1 MAIVRGEKP
10 EERGA
15 VEDLLRRAY
24 GREDEARLLAS
35 LRNSPDFVPQ
45 MSVVADMEGVLAGYA
60 LFMKADVAAGNE
72 TYPSL
77 ALVLLTVL
85 PEHKR
90 SGVAERLIRHSVE
103 RSRGLGLRFLFVIG
117 EPAYFSRFGFKKASD
132 LGLEPDFH
140 VAGGALQ
147 VLPLQNDLPERING
161 KVRYSK
167 NIQPG

>member
-10 EERGA
+10 EEHRA

-35 LRNSPDFVPQ
+35 LRGSPDFVPQ
-45 MSVVADMEGVLAGYA
+45 MSVVADLDGILTGYA
-60 LFMKADVAAGNE
+60 LFMKAVVAAENE
-72 TYPSL
+72 NYASL

-85 PEHKR
+85 PEYKL

-103 RSRGLGLRFLFVIG
+103 RGRGLGLRLIFVIG
-117 EPAYFSRFGFKKASD
+117 EPRYFSMFGFRKASD
-132 LGLEPDFH
+132 LGLEAEFE
-140 VAGGALQ
+140 VSGGSLQ

-167 NIQPG
+167 SIQPG